1 MFILRFRTVWFS
13 FQVVAQE
20 EVAGMS
26 LRDSSLGRLYYR
38 ALENAVLPFIKN
50 RGFTPNRVTFAGLIF
65 AVMVPLGFSAHAFW
79 GFLLIALA
87 GIADSADGLLA
98 RDTGLKTSFGG
109 FLDSTLDRISDTFF
123 LMGFWVLFWLDGRWI
138 LEATILFFLALISM
152 YLISYIKAR
161 AEASGLDCDVGLMT
175 RAVRVVYMLV
185 WAFLIM
191 IVPGTAE
198 ALLWIGISL
207 FLLGCAFTAAH
218 RIVHVRNQYSFMI

>member
-1 MFILRFRTVWFS
+1 
-13 FQVVAQE
+13 
-20 EVAGMS
+20 MS

-38 ALENAVLPFIKN
+38 GLENAVLPFIKN
-50 RGFTPNRVTFAGLIF
+50 RGFTPNRVTVAGLIF

-79 GFLLIALA
+79 GLLLIALA

-98 RDTGLKTSFGG
+98 RDAGLKSSFGG

-138 LEATILFFLALISM
+138 LEATILFFLALMSM

-161 AEASGLDCDVGLMT
+161 AEAAGLDCDTGLMT

-185 WAFLIM
+185 WAFLLVV
-191 IVPGTAE
+191 VPGTAE
-198 ALLWIGISL
+198 ALLWIGISV
-207 FLLGCAFTAAH
+207 FLLACAFTAGQ
-218 RIVHVRNQYSFMI
+218 RIVYVRNQYSFMI